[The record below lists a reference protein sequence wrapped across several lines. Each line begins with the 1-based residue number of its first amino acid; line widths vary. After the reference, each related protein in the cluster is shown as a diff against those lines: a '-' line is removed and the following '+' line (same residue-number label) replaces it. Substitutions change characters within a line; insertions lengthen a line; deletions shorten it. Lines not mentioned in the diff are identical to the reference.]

1 VDYETLERIPK
12 ASGLWYA
19 KVAVSNALPS
29 RQAVSRVG

>member
-19 KVAVSNALPS
+19 GVAASNALPAGKVIS
-29 RQAVSRVG
+29 HVG